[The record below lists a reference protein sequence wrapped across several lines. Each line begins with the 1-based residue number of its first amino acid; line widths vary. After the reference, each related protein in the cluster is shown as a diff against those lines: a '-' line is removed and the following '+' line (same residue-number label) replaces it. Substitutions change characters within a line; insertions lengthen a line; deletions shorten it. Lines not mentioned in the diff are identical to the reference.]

1 MSTERIKT
9 IDGKELLN
17 LEIEPI
23 KFIVDGLIP
32 QGLHILAGAP
42 KTGKSWLLLLLCL
55 KVSKG
60 EPIWNLPTEKG
71 TVLYLCL
78 EDSTSRIQD
87 RLFELTDEASENLH
101 FATSANSLAEGL
113 TNQIELFIKEHP
125 DTNLIVIDTLQMV
138 RQPVANVNSYAAD
151 YKDIGVLKSISDKF
165 GITII
170 AVQHLRKKF
179 DGDPHQ
185 MISGSSGLIGAAD
198 GSYVLQKEQIGDN
211 TAKLYV
217 RGRDIEEQVLTIK
230 FNRDT
235 KHWEFVSTDSP
246 QTDKLRSDNVLS
258 LLLPFMKEQKEFL
271 GTATELAQKLGGNI
285 KPNVLTRKLS
295 KYKNELS
302 KIGIEFEKSRSGER
316 REILLIYEPRASN
329 DDMTVNSLGRD

>member
-23 KFIVDGLIP
+23 KFVVDGLIP

-55 KVSKG
+55 KISKG
-60 EPIWNLPTEKG
+60 EPIWNLTTEKG

-87 RLFELTDEASENLH
+87 RLFELTDEAPENLH
-101 FATSANSLAEGL
+101 FATSAHSLTDGL
-113 TNQIELFIKEHP
+113 ANQIELFINEHP
-125 DTNLIVIDTLQMV
+125 DTK
-138 RQPVANVNSYAAD
+138 R
-151 YKDIGVLKSISDKF
+151 
-165 GITII
+165 
-170 AVQHLRKKF
+170 
-179 DGDPHQ
+179 
-185 MISGSSGLIGAAD
+185 
-198 GSYVLQKEQIGDN
+198 
-211 TAKLYV
+211 
-217 RGRDIEEQVLTIK
+217 
-230 FNRDT
+230 
-235 KHWEFVSTDSP
+235 WEFVSTDSP
-246 QTDKLRSDNVLS
+246 QTDRFRSDNVLS
-258 LLLPFMKEQKEFL
+258 LLLSFMKEQKEFS

-295 KYKNELS
+295 KFKNELS

-316 REILLIYEPRASN
+316 RELLLIYEPRASN
-329 DDMTVNSLGRD
+329 DDMTVNSFA